1 MIARHSGSKDDGSAR
16 VGGQVTQRTTVD
28 KVVGTF
34 IGIGVLTE
42 LKATSFC
49 LCGQHKLSPFLSAG
63 FGAHRN

>member
-1 MIARHSGSKDDGSAR
+1 MTARHSGSKDDGSAR

-42 LKATSFC
+42 LKATSVCVFV
-49 LCGQHKLSPFLSAG
+49 A
-63 FGAHRN
+63 NIN